1 MKNIESANKLNQKLI
16 IISGSPWVGKSTAA
30 EELFESYN
38 NSAHLNEGLWNVN
51 NPPFSDDDPRKL
63 RGGDKCISF
72 VLSNYLN
79 MGIEYV
85 IFSSVLGTYES
96 IREPILKDIAAF
108 AENDYT
114 TIGFTLT
121 CSEETLIER
130 HKKRGD
136 ADWGN
141 EISFHWLNL
150 DPYPNDYVINTDNK
164 TVTQIVDEIKK
175 IIG

>member
-1 MKNIESANKLNQKLI
+1 MKNIKSTNKLNQKLI
-16 IISGSPWVGKSTAA
+16 IISGSCWVGKTTVA
-30 EELFESYN
+30 EVLFESLN
-38 NSAHLNEGLWNVN
+38 SSAHLDDGIWSVN
-51 NPPFSDDDPRKL
+51 NPPFSNDDPRWL
-63 RGGDKCISF
+63 RGGDKNISF

-79 MGIEYV
+79 HNIEYV
-85 IFSSVLGTYES
+85 IFSSVFGTYES
-96 IREPILKDIAAF
+96 IREPILRDIAAF
-108 AENDYT
+108 TANSYK

-136 ADWGN
+136 DAWGN
-141 EISFHWLNL
+141 EISFHWLHL

>member
-1 MKNIESANKLNQKLI
+1 MENIEYTNKLNQKLI
-16 IISGSPWVGKSTAA
+16 IISGSPWVGKTTVG

-38 NSAHLNEGLWNVN
+38 NSAHLNEGIWNIH
-51 NPPFSDDDPRKL
+51 NPPFSDDDPRRL
-63 RGGDKCISF
+63 RGGDKNISF

-79 MGIEYV
+79 HNIEYV
-85 IFSSVLGTYES
+85 IFSSVFGTYES
-96 IREPILKDIAAF
+96 IREPILRDISAF
-108 AENDYT
+108 TTNNYK

-136 ADWGN
+136 VDWGN
-141 EISFHWLNL
+141 EISFHWLHL

-164 TVTQIVDEIKK
+164 TVPQIVDEIKN